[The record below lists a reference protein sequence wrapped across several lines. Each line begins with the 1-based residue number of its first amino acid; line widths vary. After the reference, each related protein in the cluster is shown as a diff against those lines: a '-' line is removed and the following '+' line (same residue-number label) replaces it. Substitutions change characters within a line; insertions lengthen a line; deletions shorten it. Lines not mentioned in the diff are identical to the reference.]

1 MINFESASFEK
12 LKSPAKA
19 LANDKTGCMPDY
31 EYENNDKNEDAVNF
45 SNFDSVWNH
54 GIISGPDPRSIGHF
68 ISETYRT
75 FSL

>member
-1 MINFESASFEK
+1 MTDKAVDRNFSIHEN
-12 LKSPAKA
+12 PNKA
-19 LANDKTGCMPDY
+19 LVKETGVLPDY
-31 EYENNDKNEDAVNF
+31 EYENNEKNEDAVNF

>member
-1 MINFESASFEK
+1 MTDKEVDRNFYIRK
-12 LKSPAKA
+12 NPNKA
-19 LANDKTGCMPDY
+19 LVKETGVLPDY

-75 FSL
+75 FAL

>member
-1 MINFESASFEK
+1 MN
-12 LKSPAKA
+12 
-19 LANDKTGCMPDY
+19 
-31 EYENNDKNEDAVNF
+31 KNEDAVNF

-75 FSL
+75 FALWKWNNKTSDVQNEVQ